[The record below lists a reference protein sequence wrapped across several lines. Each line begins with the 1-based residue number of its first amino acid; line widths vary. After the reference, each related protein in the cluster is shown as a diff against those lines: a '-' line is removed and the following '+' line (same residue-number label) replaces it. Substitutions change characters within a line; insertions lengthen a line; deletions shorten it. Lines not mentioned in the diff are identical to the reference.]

1 MKHSPRN
8 AAERFVRFC
17 GGAALAL
24 LLAVLIP
31 LAVSSLGIT
40 VFESIYGNYEE
51 SITFLRDSVLPNIAL
66 TLLVLAALLGCRALL
81 ERFARVR
88 LSLVCCAV
96 WLAVALLWIVGIGL
110 QQEVDCKDVVDAAIL
125 FSRGNYRPLRV
136 AYYSA
141 YPYQLAVCLFLE
153 VILRLIPGVDIN
165 LFMQVL
171 NVLLSTCTMGLLAAL
186 SALVFEDERARLG
199 TQVMLMAF
207 VPFLL
212 FNTYVYGTVPMLF
225 LVSLALLSFARYV
238 RTRRARY
245 AALYVL
251 AMGAAYAAK
260 QNALI
265 PILAVLICAV
275 LDAIRT
281 RDVKMVVCAVL
292 ALLLGAGL
300 SRFAVWQYELRSGM
314 QLGAP
319 ISALA
324 RLVMGLQESATCA
337 GWFNGYTAP
346 FIDLSVTAGMQKEI
360 ASADLAQRLAE
371 LAADPGMTLSFLRD
385 KYLSQWLE
393 PGYSTLWYGFRC
405 DWLGRFNGLAALLY
419 RENSPVR
426 AVVEGYMNLY
436 QQAFYAMA
444 VVGAA
449 ACLKRRGDVT
459 ALVLPVTVFG
469 GFLFH
474 MLFEAKSQYIFV
486 YAVYLMPL
494 AGYGLTV
501 TGAWLRRLLGAAMK
515 RSPGRS
521 GSVA

>member
-1 MKHSPRN
+1 MKHSPSN
-8 AAERFVRFC
+8 AAQRFVRFC
-17 GGAALAL
+17 GAAALAL
-24 LLAVLIP
+24 LLVILAP
-31 LAVSSLGIT
+31 LAVGSLGIT
-40 VFESIYGNYEE
+40 VFESVYGTYEE
-51 SITFLRDSVLPNIAL
+51 SIIFLRDSVLPNIAL
-66 TLLVLAALLGCRALL
+66 TLLALAALLGCRALL

-88 LSLVCCAV
+88 LDRVLCLLWMVA
-96 WLAVALLWIVGIGL
+96 ALLWVVGIGL
-110 QQEVDCKDVVDAAIL
+110 QQEVDCKDVVDAAKL
-125 FSRGNYRPLRV
+125 FARGNYRPMRNP
-136 AYYSA
+136 YFSA

-153 VILRLIPGVDIN
+153 AIIRLIPGVDIN
-165 LFMQVL
+165 LFMQVF

-186 SALVFEDERARLG
+186 AAEVFEDGRVRRC

-225 LVSLALLSFARYV
+225 LVSLGLVCFVRYV
-238 RTRRARY
+238 RTRRVVFAVVY
-245 AALYVL
+245 AL

-265 PILAVLICAV
+265 PMLAVLILSA
-275 LDAIRT
+275 LHAMQT
-281 RDVKMVVCAVL
+281 RDVKLVVCALL
-292 ALLLGAGL
+292 ALALGAGL

-346 FIDLSVTAGMQKEI
+346 LIDLSVTAEMQKEI
-360 ASADLAQRLAE
+360 ASADLAVRLAE
-371 LAADPGMTLSFLRD
+371 LSADPGMALAFFRD

-405 DWLGRFNGLAALLY
+405 EWLGRFNGLAAMLY

-426 AVVEGYMNLY
+426 LFVEGYMNLY
-436 QQAFYAMA
+436 QQTMYAMA

-449 ACLKRRGDVT
+449 ASVKRRGDVA
-459 ALVLPVTVFG
+459 ALVLPVTVIG

-494 AGYGLTV
+494 AGYGLSV
-501 TGAWLRRLLGAAMK
+501 TGAWLGRLWERGREIK
-515 RSPGRS
+515 R
-521 GSVA
+521 

>member
-1 MKHSPRN
+1 MKHSPTN
-8 AAERFVRFC
+8 AAQRFTRFC
-17 GGAALAL
+17 GAAAIILLLAL
-24 LLAVLIP
+24 LTP
-31 LAVSSLGIT
+31 LAVSALGLT
-40 VFESIYGNYEE
+40 VFESIYGTYEE
-51 SITFLRDSVLPNIAL
+51 SITFLHDAVLPNAAL
-66 TLLVLAALLGCRALL
+66 TLLVLAALLGFRALL
-81 ERFARVR
+81 TRFARVHLDR
-88 LSLVCCAV
+88 ICCAV
-96 WLAVALLWIVGIGL
+96 WLAVALFWVVGIGL
-110 QQEVDCKDVVDAAIL
+110 QQEVDCKDVVDAAQL
-125 FSRGNYRPLRV
+125 FARGNYRPMRDP
-136 AYYSA
+136 YFSA

-153 VILRLIPGVDIN
+153 AILRLIPGVDVN

-186 SALVFEDERARLG
+186 AAEVFGDARARRC
-199 TQVMLMAF
+199 TQVMILAF

-225 LVSLALLSFARYV
+225 LVSLGLLCFVRYV
-238 RTRRARY
+238 RTRRAGF
-245 AALYVL
+245 AVVYVL

-275 LDAIRT
+275 LDAIQT
-281 RDVKMVVCAVL
+281 RDGKLVLCAVL
-292 ALLLGAGL
+292 ALALGAGL
-300 SRFAVWQYELRSGM
+300 SRFAVWQYEVRSGM

-324 RLVMGLQESATCA
+324 RLVMGFQESQTCA

-346 FIDLSVTAGMQKEI
+346 FIDLSVTAEMQKEI
-360 ASADLAQRLAE
+360 AGADLSVRLAE
-371 LAADPGMTLSFLRD
+371 FAADPGMALAFFRD

-419 RENSPVR
+419 REDSPVR
-426 AVVEGYMNLY
+426 PIAEGYMNLY
-436 QQAFYAMA
+436 QQAMYAMA

-449 ACLKRRGDVT
+449 ASLRRCGDVT
-459 ALVLPVTVFG
+459 ALVLPVTVIG

-494 AGYGLTV
+494 AGYGLSV
-501 TGAWLRRLLGAAMK
+501 TGAWLGRMLHAIRRK
-515 RSPGRS
+515 NGR
-521 GSVA
+521 

>member
-1 MKHSPRN
+1 MKHSPTN
-8 AAERFVRFC
+8 AAQRFVRFC
-17 GGAALAL
+17 GAAALAL
-24 LLAVLIP
+24 LFAILTP
-31 LAVSSLGIT
+31 LAVCSLGLT
-40 VFESIYGNYEE
+40 VFESIYGTYEE
-51 SITFLRDSVLPNIAL
+51 SILFLRDSVLPNIAL
-66 TLLVLAALLGCRALL
+66 TLLVLAALLCCRALL

-88 LSLVCCAV
+88 LDRILCLL
-96 WLAVALLWIVGIGL
+96 WMAVALLWVVGIGL
-110 QQEVDCKDVVDAAIL
+110 QQEVDCKDVVDAAKL
-125 FSRGNYRPLRV
+125 FARGNYRPMRDP
-136 AYYSA
+136 YFSA

-153 VILRLIPGVDIN
+153 AIIRLIPGVDIN

-171 NVLLSTCTMGLLAAL
+171 NVLLSTCTMGLL
-186 SALVFEDERARLG
+186 SALAADAFEDGRARLC

-207 VPFLL
+207 LPFLL
-212 FNTYVYGTVPMLF
+212 FSTYVYGTVPMLF
-225 LVSLALLSFARYV
+225 LVSLGLVCFVRYV
-238 RTRRARY
+238 RTRRAGY
-245 AALYVL
+245 AVVYVL
-251 AMGAAYAAK
+251 AMGAGYAAK

-265 PILAVLICAV
+265 PMLAVLILSV
-275 LDAIRT
+275 LDTVQT
-281 RDVKMVVCAVL
+281 RDVKMLVCALL
-292 ALLLGAGL
+292 ALALGAGL

-360 ASADLAQRLAE
+360 ASADLAVRLAE
-371 LAADPGMTLSFLRD
+371 LSADPGMALAFFRD

-405 DWLGRFNGLAALLY
+405 EWLGRFNGVAALLY
-419 RENSPVR
+419 REDSPVR
-426 AVVEGYMNLY
+426 PVIEGYMNLF
-436 QQAFYAMA
+436 QQAMYAMA

-449 ACLKRRGDVT
+449 ASVKRRDDVA
-459 ALVLPVTVFG
+459 ALVLPVTVIG

-494 AGYGLTV
+494 AGYGLSV
-501 TGAWLRRLLGAAMK
+501 TGAWLGRLRGRGREIK
-515 RSPGRS
+515 R
-521 GSVA
+521 